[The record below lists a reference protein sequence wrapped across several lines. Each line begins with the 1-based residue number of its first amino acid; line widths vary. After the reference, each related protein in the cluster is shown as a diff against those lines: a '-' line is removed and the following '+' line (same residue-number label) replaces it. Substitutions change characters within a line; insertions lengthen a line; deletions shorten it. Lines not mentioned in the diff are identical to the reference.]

1 MDTKEK
7 SPTKKLAEFRNR
19 SLPPPWLYELFD
31 KKSESPK
38 TTMSD
43 ISDGSGSEVGTSD
56 PI

>member
-19 SLPPPWLYELFD
+19 ALPPPWLYELFD